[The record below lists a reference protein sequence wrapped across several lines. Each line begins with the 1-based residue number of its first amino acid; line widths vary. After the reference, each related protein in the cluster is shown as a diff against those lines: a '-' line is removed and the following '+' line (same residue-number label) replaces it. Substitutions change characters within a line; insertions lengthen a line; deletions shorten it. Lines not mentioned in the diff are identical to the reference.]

1 MSSSRCWGTS
11 IWSAHCSP
19 PSGRSAI
26 SPPCIW
32 FPKARHLIPRMCW
45 PRSASTTPS
54 KPPNHR
60 SASRPRCRPSGSD
73 PGRDHFDGPPPDEGG
88 AVVSV
93 ARTSGGP
100 ALRPRYRLRRVLAEV
115 ASVTLGLVLLI
126 WSLTPVYNMLLI
138 ALDRDEG
145 DIEFEGIIWP
155 PDPSLHS
162 FYTVLTQGYWL
173 VEDFWHQFG
182 NSFFIGLMTT
192 FLTVL
197 IGSLASFALGRM
209 RLSKGWLLVN
219 APLLTYA
226 VPASF
231 LVIPFSRLMASYGL
245 SNTLWAIIAA
255 NVTFA
260 TPYAI
265 LILQQYGKLIPI
277 ELDEAAQVDG
287 ASPVQV
293 YRRIY
298 LPLMTPALAAVGTY
312 ALLLA
317 WNEYLY
323 QYVLLSSTRNMTV
336 AVAIA
341 QFFNSDEAP
350 WNYMMAT
357 AIIYSLPPIVIFYAL
372 RRYMAAGLTRGALKS

>member
-1 MSSSRCWGTS
+1 M
-11 IWSAHCSP
+11 
-19 PSGRSAI
+19 
-26 SPPCIW
+26 
-32 FPKARHLIPRMCW
+32 
-45 PRSASTTPS
+45 
-54 KPPNHR
+54 
-60 SASRPRCRPSGSD
+60 
-73 PGRDHFDGPPPDEGG
+73 
-88 AVVSV
+88 SV
-93 ARTSGGP
+93 ARTSSSP
-100 ALRPRYRLRRVLAEV
+100 VLRPRYRLRRFLAEV
-115 ASVTLGLVLLI
+115 ASVILGIALVV
-126 WSLTPVYNMLLI
+126 WSMAPVYNMLLI

-145 DIEFEGIIWP
+145 DIEFEGLIWP
-155 PDPSLHS
+155 PDSSLHS
-162 FYTVLTQGYWL
+162 FQAVLTQGYWL

-182 NSFFIGLMTT
+182 NSLFIGLMTMI
-192 FLTVL
+192 LTVL
-197 IGSLASFALGRM
+197 TGSLASFAFSRM
-209 RLSKGWLLVN
+209 RLSSRGLLLN

-231 LVIPFSRLMASYGL
+231 LVIPFSRLMVIYGL

-265 LILQQYGKLIPI
+265 LILHQYAKLIPL
-277 ELDEAAQVDG
+277 ELDEAARMDG
-287 ASPVQV
+287 ASPGQV

-372 RRYMAAGLTRGALKS
+372 RRYMAAGLTRGALKG

>member
-1 MSSSRCWGTS
+1 MS
-11 IWSAHCSP
+11 
-19 PSGRSAI
+19 
-26 SPPCIW
+26 
-32 FPKARHLIPRMCW
+32 
-45 PRSASTTPS
+45 
-54 KPPNHR
+54 
-60 SASRPRCRPSGSD
+60 
-73 PGRDHFDGPPPDEGG
+73 
-88 AVVSV
+88 VVR
-93 ARTSGGP
+93 ASGGP
-100 ALRPRYRLRRVLAEV
+100 VLRSRYRLRRLLAEG
-115 ASVTLGLVLLI
+115 ASVILVVVLLI

-182 NSFFIGLMTT
+182 NSFFIGLMTM

-265 LILQQYGKLIPI
+265 LILQQYARLIPI

-293 YRRIY
+293 YRRVY
-298 LPLMTPALAAVGTY
+298 LPLMMPALAAVGTY

-357 AIIYSLPPIVIFYAL
+357 ALIYSVPPIVIFYAL
-372 RRYMAAGLTRGALKS
+372 RRYMAAGLTRGALKG

>member
-1 MSSSRCWGTS
+1 VR
-11 IWSAHCSP
+11 
-19 PSGRSAI
+19 
-26 SPPCIW
+26 
-32 FPKARHLIPRMCW
+32 
-45 PRSASTTPS
+45 
-54 KPPNHR
+54 
-60 SASRPRCRPSGSD
+60 
-73 PGRDHFDGPPPDEGG
+73 E
-88 AVVSV
+88 
-93 ARTSGGP
+93 
-100 ALRPRYRLRRVLAEV
+100 RLRRVLVETGSAM
-115 ASVTLGLVLLI
+115 LGIGLLI
-126 WSLTPVYNMLLI
+126 WSLVPVYNMLLI

-145 DIEFEGIIWP
+145 DIEFEGILWP

-162 FYTVLTQGYWL
+162 FAAVLTQGYWL

-182 NSFFIGLMTT
+182 NSFFIGVLTML
-192 FLTVL
+192 LTVA

-209 RLSKGWLLVN
+209 QVSKGWLLVN
-219 APLLTYA
+219 APLLTYV

-231 LVIPFSRLMASYGL
+231 LVIPFTRLMASYGL
-245 SNTLWAIIAA
+245 SNSLWAIIAA

-265 LILQQYGKLIPI
+265 LILRQYAKLIPV
-277 ELDEAAQVDG
+277 ELDEAAEVDG
-287 ASPVQV
+287 ASPGQV
-293 YRRIY
+293 YRSIY
-298 LPLMTPALAAVGTY
+298 LPLMAPALAAVGTY

-372 RRYMAAGLTRGALKS
+372 RRYMAAGLTRGALKG

>member
-1 MSSSRCWGTS
+1 
-11 IWSAHCSP
+11 
-19 PSGRSAI
+19 
-26 SPPCIW
+26 
-32 FPKARHLIPRMCW
+32 
-45 PRSASTTPS
+45 
-54 KPPNHR
+54 
-60 SASRPRCRPSGSD
+60 
-73 PGRDHFDGPPPDEGG
+73 
-88 AVVSV
+88 V
-93 ARTSGGP
+93 
-100 ALRPRYRLRRVLAEV
+100 RRVLTEA
-115 ASVTLGLVLLI
+115 ASATLGVALVL

-145 DIEFEGIIWP
+145 DIEFAGIIWP

-162 FYTVLTQGYWL
+162 FYTVVTQGYWL
-173 VEDFWHQFG
+173 LEDFWRQFG
-182 NSFFIGLMTT
+182 NSCFIGLMTM
-192 FLTVL
+192 FLTVS
-197 IGSLASFALGRM
+197 IGSLASFALARM
-209 RLSKGWLLVN
+209 RPSHGWLLVN

-231 LVIPFSRLMASYGL
+231 LVIPFFRLMAGYGL
-245 SNTLWAIIAA
+245 SNTLWAIIAV

-265 LILQQYGKLIPI
+265 LILRQYAALIPI

-287 ASPVQV
+287 ASPPQV

-298 LPLMTPALAAVGTY
+298 LPLMAPALAGVGTF

-350 WNYMMAT
+350 WNYMMAA
-357 AIIYSLPPIVIFYAL
+357 AIIYALPPIVIFYAL
-372 RRYMAAGLTRGALKS
+372 RRFMTAGLTRGAVR

>member
-1 MSSSRCWGTS
+1 
-11 IWSAHCSP
+11 
-19 PSGRSAI
+19 
-26 SPPCIW
+26 
-32 FPKARHLIPRMCW
+32 
-45 PRSASTTPS
+45 
-54 KPPNHR
+54 
-60 SASRPRCRPSGSD
+60 
-73 PGRDHFDGPPPDEGG
+73 
-88 AVVSV
+88 VSL
-93 ARTSGGP
+93 ARTSSGP
-100 ALRPRYRLRRVLAEV
+100 VLRPRYRLRRVFAEV
-115 ASVTLGLVLLI
+115 ASVTLGIVLLI

-145 DIEFEGIIWP
+145 DIEFEGTIWP

-173 VEDFWHQFG
+173 VEDFWRQFA
-182 NSFFIGLMTT
+182 NSFFIGLMTM

-209 RLSKGWLLVN
+209 RVSKGWLLVN

-231 LVIPFSRLMASYGL
+231 LVIPFYRLMASYGL
-245 SNTLWAIIAA
+245 SNSLWAIIAV

-265 LILQQYGKLIPI
+265 LILQQYAKLIPI
-277 ELDEAAQVDG
+277 ELDQAAQVDG

-323 QYVLLSSTRNMTV
+323 QYLLLSSTRNMTV

-357 AIIYSLPPIVIFYAL
+357 AIIYALPPVAIYYAF
-372 RRYMAAGLTRGALKS
+372 RRRMAAGLTMGGVKG

>member
-1 MSSSRCWGTS
+1 M
-11 IWSAHCSP
+11 
-19 PSGRSAI
+19 
-26 SPPCIW
+26 
-32 FPKARHLIPRMCW
+32 
-45 PRSASTTPS
+45 
-54 KPPNHR
+54 
-60 SASRPRCRPSGSD
+60 
-73 PGRDHFDGPPPDEGG
+73 
-88 AVVSV
+88 SV
-93 ARTSGGP
+93 ARTSGSQV
-100 ALRPRYRLRRVLAEV
+100 LRRRDRLRRFLTEG
-115 ASVTLGLVLLI
+115 ASVILGVALLI
-126 WSLTPVYNMLLI
+126 WSLAPVYNMLLI

-145 DIEFEGIIWP
+145 DIEFEGLIWP
-155 PDPSLHS
+155 PDPSLRS
-162 FYTVLTQGYWL
+162 FHAVVTQAYWL
-173 VEDFWHQFG
+173 VEDFWRQFG
-182 NSFFIGLMTT
+182 NSFFIGLMTMV
-192 FLTVL
+192 LTVL
-197 IGSLASFALGRM
+197 TGSLASFALSRM
-209 RLSKGWLLVN
+209 RLSSRGLLLN

-265 LILQQYGKLIPI
+265 LILHQYAKLIPI
-277 ELDEAAQVDG
+277 ELDEAARMDG

-357 AIIYSLPPIVIFYAL
+357 AIIYSLPPIVIFYGL
-372 RRYMAAGLTRGALKS
+372 RRYMAAGLTRGALKG

>member
-1 MSSSRCWGTS
+1 VNGRVRWALTEAG
-11 IWSAHCSP
+11 SA
-19 PSGRSAI
+19 
-26 SPPCIW
+26 
-32 FPKARHLIPRMCW
+32 
-45 PRSASTTPS
+45 
-54 KPPNHR
+54 
-60 SASRPRCRPSGSD
+60 
-73 PGRDHFDGPPPDEGG
+73 
-88 AVVSV
+88 
-93 ARTSGGP
+93 
-100 ALRPRYRLRRVLAEV
+100 ALALA
-115 ASVTLGLVLLI
+115 LLI

-155 PDPSLHS
+155 ADPSLHS
-162 FYTVLTQGYWL
+162 FHTVLTQGYWL

-182 NSFFIGLMTT
+182 NSFFIGLMTM

-197 IGSLASFALGRM
+197 IGSLASFAFGRM

-231 LVIPFSRLMASYGL
+231 LIIPFTRLMAGYGL

-265 LILQQYGKLIPI
+265 LILQQYARLIPI

-287 ASPVQV
+287 ASPVQI
-293 YRRIY
+293 YRRVY
-298 LPLMTPALAAVGTY
+298 VPLMAPALAAVGTY

-372 RRYMAAGLTRGALKS
+372 RRYVAAGLTRGAVKR

>member
-1 MSSSRCWGTS
+1 VSVPGTS
-11 IWSAHCSP
+11 
-19 PSGRSAI
+19 G
-26 SPPCIW
+26 
-32 FPKARHLIPRMCW
+32 AR
-45 PRSASTTPS
+45 
-54 KPPNHR
+54 
-60 SASRPRCRPSGSD
+60 
-73 PGRDHFDGPPPDEGG
+73 
-88 AVVSV
+88 V
-93 ARTSGGP
+93 
-100 ALRPRYRLRRVLAEV
+100 LRPRRRLQRALADV
-115 ASVTLGLVLLI
+115 ASVTLVVVLLI

-138 ALDRDEG
+138 ALDPDEG

-162 FYTVLTQGYWL
+162 FQAVVTQGYWL
-173 VEDFWHQFG
+173 VEDFWRQFG
-182 NSFFIGLMTT
+182 NSCFIGLMTML
-192 FLTVL
+192 LTTS

-209 RLSKGWLLVN
+209 RLSRSWLLAN
-219 APLLTYA
+219 APLATYA

-245 SNTLWAIIAA
+245 SNSLWAIVAA

-265 LILQQYGKLIPI
+265 LILQQYARLIPI

-293 YRRIY
+293 YRRVY
-298 LPLMTPALAAVGTY
+298 LPLMAPALAAVGTF

-323 QYVLLSSTRNMTV
+323 QYVLLSSTRSMTV

-350 WNYMMAT
+350 VNYMMAT
-357 AIIYSLPPIVIFYAL
+357 ALIYSLPPIVIFFAL
-372 RRYMAAGLTRGALKS
+372 RRYMAAGLTRGALKG

>member
-1 MSSSRCWGTS
+1 MRRRL
-11 IWSAHCSP
+11 A
-19 PSGRSAI
+19 A
-26 SPPCIW
+26 
-32 FPKARHLIPRMCW
+32 A
-45 PRSASTTPS
+45 A
-54 KPPNHR
+54 
-60 SASRPRCRPSGSD
+60 
-73 PGRDHFDGPPPDEGG
+73 
-88 AVVSV
+88 SV
-93 ARTSGGP
+93 A
-100 ALRPRYRLRRVLAEV
+100 LAV
-115 ASVTLGLVLLI
+115 VLLI
-126 WSLTPVYNMLLI
+126 WSLAPVYNMLLI

-145 DIEFEGIIWP
+145 DIEFEGLIWP

-162 FYTVLTQGYWL
+162 FQTVLSQGYWL
-173 VEDFWHQFG
+173 VENFWYQLG
-182 NSFFIGLMTT
+182 NSFFIGLMTMS
-192 FLTVL
+192 LTVL
-197 IGSLASFALGRM
+197 IGSLASFAFGRL
-209 RLSKGWLLVN
+209 RVGKDWRIGT

-245 SNTLWAIIAA
+245 SNSLWAIVAA

-265 LILQQYGKLIPI
+265 LILRQYATLIPI
-277 ELDEAAQVDG
+277 ELDEAARVDG
-287 ASPVQV
+287 ASPVHM

-298 LPLMTPALAAVGTY
+298 LPLMTPALAAVGTF

-357 AIIYSLPPIVIFYAL
+357 AIIYSVPPIVIFYTL
-372 RRYMAAGLTRGALKS
+372 RRYLAAGLASGALKS

>member
-1 MSSSRCWGTS
+1 M
-11 IWSAHCSP
+11 
-19 PSGRSAI
+19 
-26 SPPCIW
+26 
-32 FPKARHLIPRMCW
+32 
-45 PRSASTTPS
+45 
-54 KPPNHR
+54 
-60 SASRPRCRPSGSD
+60 
-73 PGRDHFDGPPPDEGG
+73 
-88 AVVSV
+88 SV

-182 NSFFIGLMTT
+182 NSFFIGLMTM

-197 IGSLASFALGRM
+197 IGSLAGFAFGRM
-209 RLSKGWLLVN
+209 RSGKGWLVVN

-372 RRYMAAGLTRGALKS
+372 RRYMAAGLTRGAVKG

>member
-1 MSSSRCWGTS
+1 
-11 IWSAHCSP
+11 
-19 PSGRSAI
+19 
-26 SPPCIW
+26 
-32 FPKARHLIPRMCW
+32 
-45 PRSASTTPS
+45 
-54 KPPNHR
+54 
-60 SASRPRCRPSGSD
+60 
-73 PGRDHFDGPPPDEGG
+73 
-88 AVVSV
+88 V
-93 ARTSGGP
+93 
-100 ALRPRYRLRRVLAEV
+100 RRVLTEV
-115 ASVTLGLVLLI
+115 ASAGLGVVLLI

-145 DIEFEGIIWP
+145 DIEFAGIIWP

-162 FYTVLTQGYWL
+162 FYTVVTQGYWL
-173 VEDFWHQFG
+173 LEDFWRQFG
-182 NSFFIGLMTT
+182 NSVFIGLMTM
-192 FLTVL
+192 FLTVS
-197 IGSLASFALGRM
+197 IGSLASFALARM
-209 RLSKGWLLVN
+209 RPSHGWLLVN

-231 LVIPFSRLMASYGL
+231 LVIPFFRLMAGYGL
-245 SNTLWAIIAA
+245 SNTLWAIIAV

-265 LILQQYGKLIPI
+265 LILRQYAALIPI

-287 ASPVQV
+287 ASPPQV

-298 LPLMTPALAAVGTY
+298 LPLMAPALAAVGTF

-350 WNYMMAT
+350 WNYMMAA
-357 AIIYSLPPIVIFYAL
+357 AIIYALPPIVIFYAL
-372 RRYMAAGLTRGALKS
+372 RRFMTAGLTRGAVR

>member
-1 MSSSRCWGTS
+1 
-11 IWSAHCSP
+11 
-19 PSGRSAI
+19 
-26 SPPCIW
+26 
-32 FPKARHLIPRMCW
+32 
-45 PRSASTTPS
+45 
-54 KPPNHR
+54 
-60 SASRPRCRPSGSD
+60 
-73 PGRDHFDGPPPDEGG
+73 
-88 AVVSV
+88 VSV
-93 ARTSGGP
+93 LGVSARPG
-100 ALRPRYRLRRVLAEV
+100 LRPRHRQVLGEV
-115 ASVTLGLVLLI
+115 ASAALGVVILI
-126 WSLTPVYNMLLI
+126 WSIAPVYNMLLI

-145 DIEFEGIIWP
+145 DIEFEGLIWP

-162 FYTVLTQGYWL
+162 FHAVLTQGYWL

-182 NSFFIGLMTT
+182 NSFFIGLMTMS
-192 FLTVL
+192 LTVL
-197 IGSLASFALGRM
+197 IGSLASFAIGRL
-209 RLSKGWLLVN
+209 RLSKGWLLAN

-231 LVIPFSRLMASYGL
+231 LVIPFSRLMAHYGL
-245 SNTLWAIIAA
+245 SNSLWAIVAA

-260 TPYAI
+260 APYAI
-265 LILQQYGKLIPI
+265 LILQQYANLIPI
-277 ELDEAAQVDG
+277 ELDEAARVDG

-323 QYVLLSSTRNMTV
+323 QYLLLSSTRNMTV

-350 WNYMMAT
+350 WNYMMAA
-357 AIIYSLPPIVIFYAL
+357 AIIYSVPPIVIFYAL
-372 RRYMAAGLTRGALKS
+372 RRYMAAGLTRGAVKG